1 IAASDRHCVVD
12 SPSGNYT
19 DLIIR
24 QDQMPVKSP
33 EFTEAM
39 KYLLYREQV
48 KSAVFRGYARGCN
61 DHPIAPGS
69 SYFNADLPQRA

>member
-1 IAASDRHCVVD
+1 DSSTHRVVD

-24 QDQMPVKSP
+24 QDQMPGQSP

-39 KYLLYREQV
+39 KLLLDREQV
-48 KSAVFRGYARGCN
+48 KSAIFRGFARVGN
-61 DHPIAPGS
+61 DHPIAPGARF
-69 SYFNADLPQRA
+69 YNADLPQRTY